1 MNCAGTSSRL
11 WRKQAV
17 VAMSSENL
25 SINLS
30 LVSHTNVGKTTL
42 ARTLLKKDIGEI
54 GDRPHV
60 TALPEPHLLIRDCH
74 RLRSPSGIRRVLV
87 TVSGLPSA

>member
-1 MNCAGTSSRL
+1 MG
-11 WRKQAV
+11 
-17 VAMSSENL
+17 SENL

-60 TALPEPHLLIRDCH
+60 TALPEPHLLIGGLEMRI
-74 RLRSPSGIRRVLV
+74 RSPFGTRPDSV
-87 TVSGLPSA
+87 TASGLPSA